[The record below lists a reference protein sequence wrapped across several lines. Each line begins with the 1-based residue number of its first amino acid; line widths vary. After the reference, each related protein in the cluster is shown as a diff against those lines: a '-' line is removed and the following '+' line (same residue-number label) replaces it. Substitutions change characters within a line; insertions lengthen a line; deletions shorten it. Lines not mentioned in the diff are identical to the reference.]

1 MGFPE
6 QTWIIGSGS
15 SLHKL
20 PTAPATLQARQDR
33 GRRVLISYEPQGSRT
48 IGLGCRKL
56 TWRSNEAS
64 RSGA

>member
-15 SLHKL
+15 SLHTT
-20 PTAPATLQARQDR
+20 PHSTRNPAGSAGQGEEGSDLLRAARK
-33 GRRVLISYEPQGSRT
+33 PK